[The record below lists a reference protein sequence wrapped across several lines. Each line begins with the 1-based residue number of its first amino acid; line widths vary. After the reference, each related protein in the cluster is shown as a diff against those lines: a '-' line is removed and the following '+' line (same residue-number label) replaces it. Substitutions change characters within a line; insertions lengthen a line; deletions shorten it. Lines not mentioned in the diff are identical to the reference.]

1 MTPVVRTAIGFS
13 LAAAL
18 TSLSAPGAAGQD
30 AGSSAAPQEYPV
42 PDRVGFVNDFAGIL
56 TPSSIEAIE
65 ARARETLN
73 QHSGEIVVVTLQNLG
88 GHTSAELATRFV
100 QVWAV
105 GLGRN
110 PNGPDPRGGVLI
122 LLSYEDRDMSI
133 QVSGEATTL
142 VTRDVLDQIA
152 REEIAPFLRDND
164 FSSGLFVGV
173 QAISAMFEA
182 RYGLRDAEDSDS

>member
-1 MTPVVRTAIGFS
+1 MMPVGRTVTGFW
-13 LAAAL
+13 LAL
-18 TSLSAPGAAGQD
+18 TLTASTSAMATGQEVAASD
-30 AGSSAAPQEYPV
+30 FPV

-65 ARARETLN
+65 ERARETLN
-73 QHSGEIVVVTLQNLG
+73 KHSGEIVVVTLQNLG

-110 PNGPDPRGGVLI
+110 PNGPDPRGGVLL
-122 LLSYEDRDMSI
+122 LLSYDDRDMSI
-133 QVSGEATTL
+133 QVAGEATTL

-152 REEIAPFLRDND
+152 REEMAPYLKDND

-182 RYGLRDAEDSDS
+182 RYGIRDSEDDGS